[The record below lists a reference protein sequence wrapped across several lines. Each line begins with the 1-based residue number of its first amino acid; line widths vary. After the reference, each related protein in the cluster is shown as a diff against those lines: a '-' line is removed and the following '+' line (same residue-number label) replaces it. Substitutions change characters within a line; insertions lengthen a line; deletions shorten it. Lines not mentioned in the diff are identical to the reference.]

1 MSHEPPPDLFSET
14 PAPNNPPPP
23 NAASVVA
30 PVQPGGPLRR
40 VLPWIVSA
48 AAVLGLM
55 LVMLFAV
62 LPRVSQVPHP
72 VKNPPLPSDSAAV
85 LPQADPALPPLVP
98 ARPSPAQPAMPKTA
112 ADGQVPLGVTLYSAG
127 GGKHV
132 SVGKPVLISAYAA
145 LPPTGSATIAI
156 SYTRNGGP
164 RSLLT
169 LAQGSLSTASWTP
182 AVPGRYDFTA
192 SALDSRKISTFSR
205 SLVIV
210 ADAAPSPLSPLP
222 VAVSPA
228 PPPARTAALVSAH
241 RAEPVPR
248 RRAAQDVPAARP
260 APKRPKMQ
268 TSHLKPYHVAAA
280 AFVVRPV
287 AETLAG
293 ALRRRG
299 FHAFVRETKQP
310 HHKPTYVVETGKFLR
325 PADAKKQL
333 YTLNHDGYPA
343 FVSQ

>member
-1 MSHEPPPDLFSET
+1 MPHDPPQDPQ
-14 PAPNNPPPP
+14 PA
-23 NAASVVA
+23 V
-30 PVQPGGPLRR
+30 PVQASSPIRR
-40 VLPWIVSA
+40 VLPWIFSA

-62 LPRVSQVPHP
+62 LPRLSQVPRP
-72 VKNPPLPSDSAAV
+72 AKTPPLPSNSPAAV
-85 LPQADPALPPLVP
+85 LTPADPALPPIASALPP
-98 ARPSPAQPAMPKTA
+98 AKTA
-112 ADGQVPLGVTLYSAG
+112 ADGQVPLAVTLYSAG

-132 SVGKPVLISAYAA
+132 SVGKPVLISAYAV
-145 LPPTGSATIAI
+145 LPPAESATIAI

-164 RSLLT
+164 QSLLT

-182 AVPGRYDFTA
+182 AAPGRYNFTA
-192 SALDSRKISTFSR
+192 SALDSRKISAFSH

-210 ADAAPSPLSPLP
+210 ADAAPANTLP
-222 VAVSPA
+222 PPVVSPA
-228 PPPARTAALVSAH
+228 LPPAGTAARAPTH
-241 RAEPVPR
+241 RAEPSAR
-248 RRAAQDVPAARP
+248 RIAARTVPAARP
-260 APKRPKMQ
+260 APRRPKAQ
-268 TSHLKPYHVAAA
+268 TPRLKPYHVAAA

-310 HHKPTYVVETGKFLR
+310 HHKPAFVVETGTFLR

-343 FVSQ
+343 FISQ